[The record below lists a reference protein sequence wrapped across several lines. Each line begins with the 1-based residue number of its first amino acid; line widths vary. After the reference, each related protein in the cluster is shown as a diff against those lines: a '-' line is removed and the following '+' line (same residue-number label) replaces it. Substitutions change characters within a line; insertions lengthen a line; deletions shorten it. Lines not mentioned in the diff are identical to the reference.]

1 MAWVRRRL
9 NRVELR
15 LDRREREILLRIVD
29 ELRPGLGDDPRTRL
43 KAYDDPVLDQD
54 YQRYSRPEVEHVRAA
69 DIDAVRAALGG
80 TDDRFR
86 LSEDEALTWV
96 RALNHL
102 RLVAGARLGIDD
114 DGWEERGDGSMLER
128 EEYAMLVT
136 LGWVQENVVAALSP
150 S

>member
-43 KAYDDPVLDQD
+43 RAYDDPSLEQE
-54 YQRYSRPEVEHVRAA
+54 YQRYSSPEVEHVRAA
-69 DIDAVRAALGG
+69 DIDAVRAALSGS
-80 TDDRFR
+80 DDRFR

-114 DGWEERGDGSMLER
+114 DGWEDRTDATILER

-136 LGWVQENVVAALSP
+136 LGWVQENVVAALGT
-150 S
+150 

>member
-1 MAWVRRRL
+1 
-9 NRVELR
+9 
-15 LDRREREILLRIVD
+15 LDLE
-29 ELRPGLGDDPRTRL
+29 
-43 KAYDDPVLDQD
+43 
-54 YQRYSRPEVEHVRAA
+54 YQRYSRPEVEHCRAA
-69 DIDAVRAALGG
+69 DIDTVRAALDGS
-80 TDDRFR
+80 DDRFR
-86 LSEDEALTWV
+86 LSEDEALTWI

-114 DGWEERGDGSMLER
+114 DGWEERGDGSLLER

>member
-43 KAYDDPVLDQD
+43 RAYDDPALDEE
-54 YQRYSRPEVEHVRAA
+54 YQRYSKPEVEHVRSA
-69 DIDAVRAALGG
+69 DIDAVRAALSGA
-80 TDDRFR
+80 DDRFR

-96 RALNHL
+96 RAINHL

-136 LGWVQENVVAALSP
+136 LGWVQENVIAALSG
-150 S
+150 

>member
-15 LDRREREILLRIVD
+15 LDRREREILLRVVD

-43 KAYDDPVLDQD
+43 RAYDDPHLDEE

-69 DIDAVRAALGG
+69 DIDAVRAALSGS
-80 TDDRFR
+80 DDRFR
-86 LSEDEALTWV
+86 LSEEEALTWV

-114 DGWEERGDGSMLER
+114 DGWEERSDASMLER

-136 LGWVQENVVAALSP
+136 LGWVQENVVAALGS
-150 S
+150 

>member
-15 LDRREREILLRIVD
+15 LDRREREILLGIVD
-29 ELRPGLGDDPRTRL
+29 ELRSGLGDDPRTRPR
-43 KAYDDPVLDQD
+43 AYEDPALDAD
-54 YQRYSRPEVEHVRAA
+54 YQRYSRPEVEQARAA
-69 DIDAVRAALGG
+69 DIDTVRAALSAG
-80 TDDRFR
+80 DDRFR
-86 LSEDEALTWV
+86 LSEDEALSWI

-114 DGWEERGDGSMLER
+114 DGWEERGDDRLLET

-136 LGWVQENVVAALSP
+136 LGWVQESVVAALEAQ
-150 S
+150 